1 MKFLNALPP
10 YFGGKQ
16 KLLGKIF
23 SLMPAPDRAPIL
35 IDAFLGG
42 GSISLFG
49 KARGYK
55 VLCNDI
61 ALRSA
66 VIGRALIE
74 NDKVKLTKAD
84 IALVLR
90 HNDYHFTREHF
101 PEAFTPEDAEI
112 IDTMMGNI
120 RAMEET
126 TKKYLLLLVI
136 ILFILRYRKYGDF
149 GNKWL
154 YRPLAAKENV
164 YLPKGHFNSVR
175 KITKPPEE
183 KLASILRAV
192 NAGVFPNGQANMFF
206 QMDVLEFLAQ
216 VRGDIAYFDPPYYG
230 SSSYEERYR
239 ELDCILAGEM
249 TEPKK
254 SAFNREGALA
264 LIEEMLALA
273 KEVPIWIISYGG
285 PKVEVADILAIVRK
299 FRSAEAVPL
308 NYKYQ
313 FGNQTESRNRQTEM
327 LIVARQGG

>member
-1 MKFLNALPP
+1 MRFLQALPP

-23 SLMPAPDRAPIL
+23 SLMPAPDRAPVL

-120 RAMEET
+120 KAMEET
-126 TKKYLLLLVI
+126 IKKYLLLLVV

-183 KLASILRAV
+183 KLSSILRAV
-192 NAGVFPNGQANMFF
+192 NAGVFPNGQAN
-206 QMDVLEFLAQ
+206 
-216 VRGDIAYFDPPYYG
+216 
-230 SSSYEERYR
+230 
-239 ELDCILAGEM
+239 
-249 TEPKK
+249 
-254 SAFNREGALA
+254 
-264 LIEEMLALA
+264 
-273 KEVPIWIISYGG
+273 WIISYGG